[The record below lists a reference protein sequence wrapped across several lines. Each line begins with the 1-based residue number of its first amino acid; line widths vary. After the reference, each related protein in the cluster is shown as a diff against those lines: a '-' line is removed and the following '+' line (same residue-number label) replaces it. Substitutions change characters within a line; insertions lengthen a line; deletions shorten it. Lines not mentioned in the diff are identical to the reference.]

1 MNRHDVLDSI
11 YLNHPGGNQNH
22 WVYYRLTSLGGK
34 EGDHIEICL
43 VSWPDFKDIDVVGD
57 EKKASVINPG
67 DTGFTSAYP
76 NFTNLLLRKWG
87 VNHEESILIGMR
99 VRPSTSPPAA

>member
-1 MNRHDVLDSI
+1 MDSI
-11 YLNHPGGNQNH
+11 YLNKRGHEFET
-22 WVYYRLTSLGGK
+22 WLWAYYRVTSLGGR

-43 VSWPDFKDIDVVGD
+43 VEWPTFKDIDMVGD

-76 NFTNLLLRKWG
+76 NLCDLLQRKWN
-87 VNHEESILIGMR
+87 VDHELSVLIGI
-99 VRPSTSPPAA
+99 RPRED